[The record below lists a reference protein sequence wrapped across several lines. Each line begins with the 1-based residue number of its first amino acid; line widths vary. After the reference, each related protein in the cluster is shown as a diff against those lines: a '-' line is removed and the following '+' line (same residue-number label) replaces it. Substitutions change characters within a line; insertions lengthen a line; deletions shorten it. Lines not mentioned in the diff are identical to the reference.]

1 MKKNLNTGRRKEIV
15 NSPESFQSICLVLSL
30 RGLVLAARPQ
40 EVAPPLGSSAGNV
53 ILLISSENG
62 RSDTAFLLKS
72 PLRLRSKPR

>member
-40 EVAPPLGSSAGNV
+40 EVAPP
-53 ILLISSENG
+53 
-62 RSDTAFLLKS
+62 
-72 PLRLRSKPR
+72 PRVFSRECDPFNKL